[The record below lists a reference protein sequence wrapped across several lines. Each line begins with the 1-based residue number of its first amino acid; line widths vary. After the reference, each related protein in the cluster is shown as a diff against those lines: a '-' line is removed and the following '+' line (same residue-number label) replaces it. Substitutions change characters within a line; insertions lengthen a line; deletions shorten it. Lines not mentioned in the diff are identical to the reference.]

1 MPENTTTNSFESNTE
16 QTISNSASVENE
28 NEAEKIEK
36 KLKSNMNRKYTQISF
51 YCVITVL
58 IIYFSIRFFDNIG
71 GIFSAVGVGITWFGI
86 LFKPL
91 AYGFAIS
98 YILFPVTEFL
108 EKKLS
113 KIKYYEK
120 KKKKPHGLAVALTF
134 LIAVAI
140 IVALLSL
147 IISTFTSSI
156 QMVSTNSFDEFISST
171 VTTIN
176 NFYTSLIAA
185 LAKLNISSDQ
195 INSAIQ
201 SVGKSVANYFLDI
214 GNNLQGG
221 ISNVTGF
228 FTTALFSIIFGVY
241 FLLDG
246 KNLIAY
252 WSRVLRAVSSVK
264 FYKGFKIVVGDLDNS
279 FSGYIRGQLADAL
292 FMMVAV
298 GVSLSIVNVKFAI
311 IIGVLTGVGN
321 LIPYVGAFVA
331 YISTILACLIDGDI
345 KKLIIGVIVIFI
357 VQTIDGNVVN
367 PKLLSK
373 SISIHPLLV
382 IASLI
387 IGSAIGGIG
396 GMLLAVPIGA
406 FLKTNFERFIDY
418 LLRKRKTDA
427 L

>member
-1 MPENTTTNSFESNTE
+1 M
-16 QTISNSASVENE
+16 
-28 NEAEKIEK
+28 
-36 KLKSNMNRKYTQISF
+36 
-51 YCVITVL
+51 
-58 IIYFSIRFFDNIG
+58 
-71 GIFSAVGVGITWFGI
+71 
-86 LFKPL
+86 
-91 AYGFAIS
+91 
-98 YILFPVTEFL
+98 

-120 KKKKPHGLAVALTF
+120 KKKQPHGLAVALTF
-134 LIAVAI
+134 LIAAAI

-156 QMVSTNSFDEFISST
+156 QMVSTNSFDEFIGLT
-171 VTTIN
+171 VATIN

-228 FTTALFSIIFGVY
+228 FTTALFAIIFGVY

-246 KNLIAY
+246 KNLITY
-252 WSRVLRAVSSVK
+252 WSRVLRAVSSAK
-264 FYKGFKIVVGDLDNS
+264 FYKGFKIVVGDLDTS

-406 FLKTNFERFIDY
+406 FIKTNFERFIDY
-418 LLRKRKTDA
+418 LLRKRKTDVS
-427 L
+427 

>member
-1 MPENTTTNSFESNTE
+1 MPENTTTSSFESNTE
-16 QTISNSASVENE
+16 QTISNSASVKNE

-71 GIFSAVGVGITWFGI
+71 GIFSAIGVGIKWFGI

-120 KKKKPHGLAVALTF
+120 KKKQPHGLAVALTF
-134 LIAVAI
+134 LIAAAI

-156 QMVSTNSFDEFISST
+156 QMVSTNSFDEFIGLT
-171 VTTIN
+171 VATIN

-228 FTTALFSIIFGVY
+228 FTTALFAIIFGVY

-246 KNLIAY
+246 KNLITY
-252 WSRVLRAVSSVK
+252 WSRVLRAVSSAK
-264 FYKGFKIVVGDLDNS
+264 FYKGFKIVVGDLDTS

-406 FLKTNFERFIDY
+406 FIKTNFERFIDY
-418 LLRKRKTDA
+418 LLRKRKTDVS
-427 L
+427 